1 MSLFSHL
8 ELVKDNRST
17 INQHHNLVDV
27 LFLIISAVTSGCEGW
42 QDIEVYGESKIDW
55 LKKFRPF
62 NNGIPTRHSIA
73 RIFRTVDTESLLLS
87 MYSWV
92 NQQRVK
98 SNQPII
104 AFDGKTIRGAS
115 KHMADKLHLVSA
127 FDCEAGLTL
136 FHQTV
141 GSKTNEIP
149 AVRELLQTL
158 DINDTLITLDALH
171 CQKETL
177 KQLISR
183 NADYLVQVKGNQ
195 KKLSSAIND
204 LFMQHYESE
213 DSEIISHITQDKGHG
228 RQEVRTVD
236 CLDASLL
243 PVEIKEN
250 WPSIKTIIAVQR
262 ERKKG
267 VRTSIDTHFYLTSVT
282 DNALISKAIRHHW
295 LIENQ
300 QHWILDVVF
309 KEDASQ
315 IHDPLSAQHMAL
327 FRRVVRN
334 MVKQHTKSK
343 GSIRSKCVR
352 ACYDDAF
359 REELLFG

>member
-8 ELVKDNRST
+8 ELVKDNRSH

-27 LFLIISAVTSGCEGW
+27 LFLIITAVTSGCENW
-42 QDIEVYGESKIDW
+42 QDIEIYGESKLNW
-55 LKKFRPF
+55 LRGFRSF
-62 NNGIPTRHSIA
+62 KNGIPTRHSIA
-73 RIFRTVDTESLLLS
+73 RIFRTVDTDSLLLA

-92 NQQRVK
+92 NQNRVK
-98 SNQPII
+98 SAHPVI

-115 KHMADKLHLVSA
+115 KHIADKLHLVSA

-149 AVRELLQTL
+149 AVRDLLKIL
-158 DINDTLITLDALH
+158 DINNTVITLDALH

-183 NADYLVQVKGNQ
+183 HADYLVQAKGNQ
-195 KKLSSAIND
+195 KKLYSAIQD
-204 LFMQHYESE
+204 AFTHQYESE
-213 DSEIISHITQDKGHG
+213 NSEILSHVTQDEGHG
-228 RQEVRTVD
+228 RKEVHTID
-236 CLDASLL
+236 CLDARLL
-243 PVEIKEN
+243 PSEIKES
-250 WPSIKTIIAVQR
+250 WPSVRTIVAVQR
-262 ERKKG
+262 ERTKG
-267 VRTSIDTHFYLTSVT
+267 NRTSIDTHYYLTSLT
-282 DNALISKAIRHHW
+282 DNILINKAIRQHW

-309 KEDASQ
+309 KEDACQ
-315 IHDPLSAQHMAL
+315 IHEPLSAQHMAL

-334 MVKQHTKSK
+334 MIKQHTKSK